1 MYRVNI
7 NIYETS
13 NNDKDRK
20 SILVNEKPVYLSVG
34 MYMPIDEE
42 LSYSLLID
50 AHYSKT
56 KSETLT
62 ANVPEL
68 DSFGPYIAINPD
80 IKNKEIINKLKELNI
95 ISDTIS
101 TSSYNQRDYEI
112 VKVNIEE
119 LKTYKPF
126 GDTVLKDIKE
136 KEQEISY

>member
-119 LKTYKPF
+119 LKAYKPF